1 MRVVAHAH
9 AGRSKQL
16 TAGMHDVRLC
26 ISPSRNAPMPTEIT
40 QAELARIRDWANRQ
54 QANGGE
60 QPWSVFL
67 LTRLGET
74 IDALLVGMAATQA
87 DRSPQATRYEATPRL
102 VVSNAPQDC
111 GSGRRLQGKKTKPR
125 ITEPAV

>member
-1 MRVVAHAH
+1 M
-9 AGRSKQL
+9 S
-16 TAGMHDVRLC
+16 
-26 ISPSRNAPMPTEIT
+26 SRNAAMPTEIT

-54 QANGGE
+54 LANGGE
-60 QPWSVFL
+60 QPWSAFL

-87 DRSPQATRYEATPRL
+87 ERSPQTARSEAAPRL

-111 GSGRRLQGKKTKPR
+111 DSERRLQGQKTKPR
-125 ITEPAV
+125 ITEPAI